1 MAFLTPDKTEN
12 INGVLVKEFL
22 LTNHNVNHI
31 DMPRGNRQKT
41 VAVTIHNTDAIN
53 QAQGTTMS
61 EQYTRATYY
70 GNMKDVRVQY
80 YVDDVEAWNCM
91 PNDYVN
97 WSCADG
103 CANPNSGN
111 NTSIAIEI
119 IGNSA
124 KAEDNGARIAAYLL
138 KQYGLDVNNGLRTHT
153 YWLNVKDG
161 KTGSIDELNVMWN
174 SYKNCP
180 IYIIPH
186 WQDFKAKVQTYLDE
200 LNGNTPTPQPT
211 PTPVTESLYRVR
223 KSWDDASSQV
233 GAYKNLNNAKNACP
247 EGYSVYDENGNAIYT
262 KNIPAPEP
270 TPIINITTNEV
281 KELQTIL
288 NVGGAGLVVDGI
300 VGPLTLNAAKKYTVE
315 QGDTG
320 NLIKWVQ
327 KRLNTMGYNCG
338 TPDGIAGNMTMNG
351 IYSFQKAYGLGV
363 GYLGGGDWN
372 YLLK

>member
-111 NTSIAIEI
+111 NTSVAIEI
-119 IGNSA
+119 IGNSTT
-124 KAEDNGARIAAYLL
+124 AEDNGARIAAYLL
-138 KQYGLDVNNGLRTHT
+138 KKYGLDVNSGLRTHT
-153 YWLNVKDG
+153 YWLNVMDNKRG
-161 KTGSIDELNVMWN
+161 NIDELNVMFSN
-174 SYKNCP
+174 RKNCP

-186 WQDFKAKVQTYLDE
+186 WQDFKAKVQAYLDE

-233 GAYKNLNNAKNACP
+233 GAYKDLNNAKNACP
-247 EGYSVYDENGNAIYT
+247 EGYSVYDENGNAVYT
-262 KNIPAPEP
+262 KNTTKPKY
-270 TPIINITTNEV
+270 INVTVAEV
-281 KELQTIL
+281 KDLQTIL
-288 NVGGAGLVVDGI
+288 NIGGAGLVVDGI
-300 VGPLTLNAAKKYTVE
+300 VGPLTLGAVKKYTVE
-315 QGDTG
+315 PGDTG

-327 KRLNTMGYNCG
+327 KRLNTIGYNCG
-338 TPDGIAGNMTMNG
+338 VADGIAGNMTMNA
-351 IYSFQKAYGLGV
+351 IHAFQTDNNLGV
-363 GYLGGGDWN
+363 TPLRNRDWEE
-372 YLLK
+372 LLK